1 MVQSFAPHEIFLLMN
16 NEQSPDFKEALILMQ
31 HRIVKL
37 SALLL
42 SWFIFMFMCALRIK
56 LNPFQLIT
64 QVSSI
69 CF

>member
-1 MVQSFAPHEIFLLMN
+1 MN

-56 LNPFQLIT
+56 LNPFRLIT